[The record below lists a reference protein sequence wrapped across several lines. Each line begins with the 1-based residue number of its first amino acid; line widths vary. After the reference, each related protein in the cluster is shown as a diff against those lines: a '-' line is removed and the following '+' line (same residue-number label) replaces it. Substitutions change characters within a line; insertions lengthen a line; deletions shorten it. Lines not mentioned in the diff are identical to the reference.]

1 MRQFKVSLLFLFAVS
16 AHAQTLVPF
25 YPGEVDPRG
34 EPELIVCTQN
44 MNNYGQIQ
52 EVQQRNPHM
61 GSEELTEKIRAIA
74 SRIRAAKC
82 DVVAMQEVLGTE
94 ERAAV
99 ALKALTDEIRQS
111 SGRFFS
117 AEVAPSNDKFSRNGF
132 LIADDRAQVVSK
144 LSFRKV
150 ELPKLTEKQ
159 KPRLFIRGPYELQ
172 LAVKPR
178 GDSLPKTVTLVVFH
192 FKSKRGAA
200 GDPAG
205 LAYETYRMEMAEG
218 LRRIVANRHKDAFTS
233 GERILILLGDRN
245 SHFDSASA
253 RILEGQLSLKHF
265 QEGGPCRLSKRGV
278 PLCQPGAATPAK
290 LFSVLTSDPQTK
302 NLPGTFRMNSE
313 YSWLDEILMPQESLR
328 FAWVRPGSEGDYAS
342 GTVSSYP
349 EASDHSMAFV
359 ALNW

>member
-1 MRQFKVSLLFLFAVS
+1 MRIIGFTLALLLAG
-16 AHAQTLVPF
+16 AARAQTIAPF
-25 YPGEVDPRG
+25 YPGELDPRG
-34 EPELIVCTQN
+34 EPELVVCTQN
-44 MNNYGQIQ
+44 MNNFGLLPD
-52 EVQQRNPHM
+52 VQQRNPRI
-61 GSEELTEKIRAIA
+61 GTEELTEKIRSLA

-82 DVVAMQEVLGTE
+82 DVIAMQELLGSE
-94 ERAAV
+94 ERAAEG
-99 ALKALTDEIRQS
+99 LKALTAELRQN
-111 SGRFFS
+111 SGRIFT

-132 LIADDRAQVVSK
+132 LIADDRAQVLSK

-159 KPRLFIRGPYELQ
+159 KPRLFIRGPFEIQ

-178 GDSLPKTVTLVVFH
+178 GDSQPKSVSLVTFH

-200 GDPAG
+200 GDPAA

-218 LRRIVANRHKDAFTS
+218 LRRIVANRHPDAFTG
-233 GERILILLGDRN
+233 GERILVVLGDRN
-245 SHFDSASA
+245 SHFDAASA

-265 QEGGPCRLSKRGV
+265 QEGGPCRLNKRGV
-278 PLCQPGAATPAK
+278 PLCQPGVGTSAK

-302 NLPGTFRMNSE
+302 TLPGTFRMNSE
-313 YSWLDEILMPQESLR
+313 YSWLDEILLPQESLR
-328 FAWVRPGSEGDYAS
+328 FAWTRPSSEGDFAS